1 VPASSARIACT
12 LVLGL
17 AALGLTGRADARPMI
32 DAHPSLPPR
41 PTTYLVDDKVS
52 EGKIENF
59 RALYV
64 KPEQVN
70 GLIEAD
76 RGGKGAGLQS
86 LPINNEF
93 SSYAEISVDGV
104 KIGVI
109 DPMSNGAIHELPA
122 GVYSVSFK
130 LQNGYVETR
139 SLRTVR
145 VKGPIVPGGRPAQ
158 AVVSSGQIPSWHSD
172 PTLGLVAPPPP
183 EKPRA
188 RRAQLAAK
196 RIEINEAVHFAL
208 GSAAID
214 TQSHALLDE
223 VAEILTSNPAITT
236 LEVQGHTDSSGDAA
250 QNRALSQARAEAVVA
265 YLVGKGVAAERL
277 RAKGYGPDAPLGPED
292 TEEAKAANRRVELHV
307 VAQAAEA
314 APTAPQPAPPQ
325 P

>member
-1 VPASSARIACT
+1 MPLSSARFVRPLT
-12 LVLGL
+12 LTV
-17 AALGLTGRADARPMI
+17 AALGLSARAEARPMI

-59 RALYV
+59 RSLYV
-64 KPEQVN
+64 KPDQVN
-70 GLIEAD
+70 GLIGAD
-76 RGGKGAGLQS
+76 AKARAPTLQS

-104 KIGVI
+104 RIGVI

-122 GVYSVSFK
+122 GIYRVSFK
-130 LQNGYVETR
+130 LQNGYVEER
-139 SLRTVR
+139 SLRTVV

-158 AVVSSGQIPSWHSD
+158 TVVSAGAMPSWHTD

-208 GSAAID
+208 GSAEID
-214 TQSHALLDE
+214 AQSHALLDE
-223 VAEILTSNPAITT
+223 VAEILTANPSITK
-236 LEVQGHTDSSGDAA
+236 LEVQGHTDSSGDPA
-250 QNRALSQARAEAVVA
+250 QNRALSQARAEAVVG
-265 YLVGKGVAAERL
+265 YLVGKGVAADRL
-277 RAKGYGPDAPLGPED
+277 SAKGFGPDMPLGPEAS
-292 TEEAKAANRRVELHV
+292 EEAKAANRRVELHV
-307 VAQAAEA
+307 LAQASAEP
-314 APTAPQPAPPQ
+314 APAPPAAPPQ